1 MEQRVVL
8 DLRRH
13 VSGVLQRFMG
23 VLSVPHLPPCFLL
36 DVGSSTSSKDD
47 MSFGY

>member
-1 MEQRVVL
+1 MERRVVL

-13 VSGVLQRFMG
+13 VSGALQGFMG
-23 VLSVPHLPPCFLL
+23 VLSVPHLPPCCLW

>member
-1 MEQRVVL
+1 MERRVVL

-13 VSGVLQRFMG
+13 VSGALQGFIG
-23 VLSVPHLPPCFLL
+23 VLSVPHLPPCCLW